1 LSRAT
6 LLFACLFGLA
16 TLAQR
21 AAALDIAP
29 GAAVPDLAG
38 IARATLGA
46 DQGVYVESADGRV
59 LLEQVAS
66 RAVHPAS
73 ISKIPTTL
81 ALLRRLGPE
90 HRFVTTFAAHGEVRD
105 GALRGDLVVEAGG
118 DPYFV
123 DENALLVLLRL
134 RELGIERVD
143 GALRVRGPLTFNWQP
158 TAIEPRLRQA
168 LGGQVSG
175 AAWSAVRGHAGGG
188 TLLGTASVPA
198 LRWGAVTAGTA
209 TGSNAAPRVLAVHRS
224 QPLLPMV
231 KALNDY
237 SNNVFRPFADAAGG
251 IAAVEQLARDLVPRE
266 QRAEIVLGDGA
277 GVNPRN
283 RLSPRVT
290 VRLIRSLEADLA
302 RNGHALTDV
311 LPVAGID
318 DGTLRARLNGPG
330 EAGHVVGKT
339 GTYGDYGACA
349 LAGAIR
355 SPRYGTVYFAILN
368 RGIPIVP
375 ARRRQDAFLRA
386 LMRSVGSEPWPYRR
400 DAAPAFTRAQV
411 E

>member
-1 LSRAT
+1 M
-6 LLFACLFGLA
+6 LA
-16 TLAQR
+16 TLAQDAFALDR
-21 AAALDIAP
+21 AA
-29 GAAVPDLAG
+29 VRTPDLTG

-46 DQGVYVESADGRV
+46 DQGVYVEAADGTV
-59 LLEQVAS
+59 LLEQVS
-66 RAVHPAS
+66 TLAVHPAS

-81 ALLRRLGPE
+81 ALLRRLGPD
-90 HRFVTTFAAHGEVRD
+90 HRFVTTFATAGEVRD
-105 GALRGDLVVEAGG
+105 GALRGDLIVEAGG

-143 GALRVRGPLTFNWQP
+143 GALRIRGPLTFNWQP
-158 TAIEPRLRQA
+158 TAPEARLRDA
-168 LGGQVSG
+168 LAGKVSN

-188 TLLGTASVPA
+188 MLSSTPVAPA
-198 LRWGAVTAGTA
+198 LRWGAVSAGVA
-209 TGSNAAPRVLAVHRS
+209 SAADAAPRMLAVHRS

-251 IAAVEQLARDLVPRE
+251 ITAVERLARELVPPE

-290 VRLIRSLEADLA
+290 VRLIRVLEADLA
-302 RNGHALTDV
+302 RAGHSLPDV

-318 DGTLRARLNGPG
+318 DGTLRARLAGPS

-368 RGIPIVP
+368 RGVPIAP
-375 ARRRQDAFLRA
+375 ARRRQDAFLRE
-386 LMRSVGSEPWPYRR
+386 LMRTLGSEPWPYRR
-400 DAAPAFTRAQV
+400 DQAPAFTRAQV

>member
-1 LSRAT
+1 LSRAP
-6 LLFACLFGLA
+6 LLHVCLLGLA
-16 TLAQR
+16 TLAQG
-21 AAALDIAP
+21 ALALDRAP
-29 GAAVPDLAG
+29 ARAPDLAG

-46 DQGVYVESADGRV
+46 DQGVYVEAADGTV
-59 LLEQVAS
+59 LLEQVAA

-81 ALLRRLGPE
+81 ALLRRLGPN
-90 HRFVTTFAAHGEVRD
+90 HRFVTTFATTGEIRD
-105 GALRGDLVVEAGG
+105 GALRGDLLVEAGG
-118 DPYFV
+118 DPFFV

-158 TAIEPRLRQA
+158 TAPDTRLRDA
-168 LGGQVSG
+168 LTGKVST

-188 TLLGTASVPA
+188 TLTSAPAAPA

-209 TGSNAAPRVLAVHRS
+209 TTAGAAPRPLAVHRS

-251 IAAVEQLARDLVPRE
+251 ITAVERLARELVPAE

-290 VRLIRSLEADLA
+290 VRLIRALEADLA
-302 RNGHALTDV
+302 RAGHALPDV

-318 DGTLRARLNGPG
+318 DGTLRARLAGPG

-375 ARRRQDAFLRA
+375 ARRRQDAFMRELMRA
-386 LMRSVGSEPWPYRR
+386 LGSEPWPYRR
-400 DAAPAFTRAQV
+400 DTAPAFTRARV

>member
-1 LSRAT
+1 MPRAP
-6 LLFACLFGLA
+6 LLLVCLIGLA
-16 TLAQR
+16 TLAQ
-21 AAALDIAP
+21 AAPALD
-29 GAAVPDLAG
+29 GAGIRKQDLAG

-46 DQGVYVESADGRV
+46 DQGVYVETADGSV
-59 LLEQVAS
+59 LLEQVAA

-81 ALLRRLGPE
+81 ALLRRLGPD
-90 HRFVTTFAAHGEVRD
+90 HRFVTRFATTGDIRD
-105 GALRGDLVVEAGG
+105 GALRGDLVVEGGG

-143 GALRVRGPLTFNWQP
+143 GALRVRGPLTFNWRP
-158 TAIEPRLRQA
+158 VDPDARLREA
-168 LGGQVSG
+168 LAGKVSS

-188 TLLGTASVPA
+188 MLASAPAAPA
-198 LRWGAVTAGTA
+198 LRWGDIGAGAA
-209 TGSNAAPRVLAVHRS
+209 TSASTPPRVLAVHRS

-251 IAAVEQLARDLVPRE
+251 ITAVERLARELVPPE

-290 VRLIRSLEADLA
+290 VRLIRALEADLA
-302 RNGHALTDV
+302 LAGRTLPDV

-318 DGTLRARLNGPG
+318 DGTLRARFAGPG

-355 SPRYGTVYFAILN
+355 SPRHGTVYFAILN

-375 ARRRQDAFLRA
+375 ARRRQDAFVRE
-386 LMRSVGSEPWPYRR
+386 LMRVLGSEPWPYQR
-400 DAAPAFTRAQV
+400 DQAPAFTRARV

>member
-1 LSRAT
+1 MSRAT
-6 LLFACLFGLA
+6 LLLACLLGLA
-16 TLAQR
+16 TLPQR

-29 GAAVPDLAG
+29 GAATPDLAG

-46 DQGVYVESADGRV
+46 DQGVYVEAADGRV
-59 LLEQVAS
+59 LLEQVAA

-90 HRFVTTFAAHGEVRD
+90 HRFVTTFATTGEIQ
-105 GALRGDLVVEAGG
+105 GGTLRGDLVVEADG

-158 TAIEPRLRQA
+158 TATETRLQQA
-168 LGGQVSG
+168 LSGQVPD
-175 AAWSAVRGHAGGG
+175 AAWSAVKGHAGGG
-188 TLLGTASVPA
+188 TLTSAASVPA
-198 LRWGAVTAGTA
+198 LRWGAVSAGA
-209 TGSNAAPRVLAVHRS
+209 GAGGGAPRVLAMHRS

-251 IAAVEQLARDLVPRE
+251 IAAIEQLARDLVPRE

-302 RNGHALTDV
+302 RSGHALTDV

-355 SPRYGTVYFAILN
+355 SPRYGTIYFAILN

-375 ARRRQDAFLRA
+375 ARRRQDAFLRE
-386 LMRSVGSEPWPYRR
+386 LMRAVSSEPWPYRR
-400 DAAPAFTRAQV
+400 DAAPAFTRARV

>member
-1 LSRAT
+1 MSRAT
-6 LLFACLFGLA
+6 LLLACLLGLA

-21 AAALDIAP
+21 AAALDVAP
-29 GAAVPDLAG
+29 GAAAPDLAA

-90 HRFVTTFAAHGEVRD
+90 HRFVTTFAAQGEVRG

-134 RELGIERVD
+134 RQLGIERVD

-158 TAIEPRLRQA
+158 GAIEPRLQQA
-168 LGGQVSG
+168 LAGQVSG
-175 AAWSAVRGHAGGG
+175 TAWSAVRGHAGGG
-188 TLLGTASVPA
+188 TLTGAASVPA
-198 LRWGAVTAGTA
+198 LRWGAVTAGAA
-209 TGSNAAPRVLAVHRS
+209 TGSTAAPRVLAVHRS

-251 IAAVEQLARDLVPRE
+251 IAAVERLAREIVPPE
-266 QRAEIVLGDGA
+266 QRSEIVLGDGA

-302 RNGHALTDV
+302 RSGHALTDV

-375 ARRRQDAFLRA
+375 ARRRQDAFLRQM
-386 LMRSVGSEPWPYRR
+386 MRTLGSEPWPYRR
-400 DAAPAFTRAQV
+400 DAAPAFTRAVV